1 MDLKIIFIYCL
12 CDDVLKLLSVKDNPQ
27 CRMRNAEI
35 MTVGVVS
42 ALFYGGNIQASRQ
55 FLKLCKFLPNIL
67 SHSRLHRRLTAIP
80 IDV

>member
-1 MDLKIIFIYCL
+1 
-12 CDDVLKLLSVKDNPQ
+12 
-27 CRMRNAEI
+27 MRNAEI